1 MLPIMKKY
9 IRKTFGQNLVAKRQ
23 IERLKILITTVNK
36 TFFTVLRTHLTI
48 LPITRICARKYACH
62 LTGSMFL
69 FFSFIEFTLKKVLRV
84 FPLANVHDR

>member
-1 MLPIMKKY
+1 MKKY

-36 TFFTVLRTHLTI
+36 TLRTHLTI

-84 FPLANVHDR
+84 FPLVNVHDR